1 MPKRI
6 DNREFVVAWL
16 NSKSLEEVAKNCGMA
31 SAASAQA
38 KAHGLR
44 KLGVKLP
51 KFSQTRIDRD
61 LEIAQL
67 NSLIKKHMAAGKS
80 A

>member
-16 NSKSLEEVAKNCGMA
+16 NSKSLEEVARNCGMA
-31 SAASAQA
+31 SGNSAQA

-44 KLGVKLP
+44 KMGVN
-51 KFSQTRIDRD
+51 QTKSDRD

-67 NSLIKKHMAAGKS
+67 NSLINKHLAARKS